1 MGKDEL
7 DRIWQH
13 LFERDYMSGVERDK
27 ARIKASGE
35 VFTPKDLVDDI
46 LNRMERMDP
55 NFFKDP
61 EKKFV
66 DPTCG
71 DGEFLAGILYRKLK
85 KGIELEVA
93 IRKLYGVDI
102 MPDNVSECRR
112 RLSCGKNDPN
122 IDRILENN
130 IRCENALKWF
140 NRKEQQ
146 PELPQLGSDAG
157 KTETD

>member
-1 MGKDEL
+1 MGKNEL
-7 DRIWQH
+7 DRIRQH

-35 VFTPKDLVDDI
+35 VFTPKKLVDDI
-46 LNRMERMDP
+46 LDQMETIEP
-55 NFFKDP
+55 NIFRGP

-71 DGEFLAGILYRKLK
+71 DGEFLAGILYRKLE
-85 KGIELEVA
+85 KGIEFEVA
-93 IRKLYGVDI
+93 LGQLFGVDI

-122 IDRILENN
+122 IDRILRNN

-140 NRKEQQ
+140 KREEQQ
-146 PELPQLGSDAG
+146 PELLLVANGG

>member
-1 MGKDEL
+1 MSEDEL
-7 DRIWQH
+7 DRIRQH

-27 ARIKASGE
+27 ARVKASGE
-35 VFTPKDLVDDI
+35 VFTPKKLVDKV
-46 LNRMERMDP
+46 LKQMEQIEP
-55 NFFKDP
+55 NVFKDP

-71 DGEFLAGILYRKLK
+71 DGEFLAGILYRMLEN
-85 KGIELEVA
+85 GIAIEVA
-93 IRKLYGVDI
+93 LSKLFGVDI

-130 IRCENALKWF
+130 IRCENALTWF
-140 NRKEQQ
+140 KGKELQ
-146 PELPQLGSDAG
+146 PELALVSNGG
-157 KTETD
+157 KTERD